1 MDEKEIEI
9 KIKNLPE
16 NLKRDVM
23 EYIDFL
29 LKKYQNQEIKKRK
42 LKFEWEDGLSEI
54 NKEFSSVELQHKSL
68 EFR

>member
-16 NLKRDVM
+16 NLKKDVI

-42 LKFEWEDGLSEI
+42 LKFDWEDGLSEI

>member
-16 NLKRDVM
+16 NLKKDVI

-42 LKFEWEDGLSEI
+42 LKFDWEDGLSEI
-54 NKEFSSVELQHKSL
+54 NKEFSSVELQHKSV

>member
-16 NLKRDVM
+16 NLKKDVM

>member
-16 NLKRDVM
+16 NLKQDVI